1 MVNFH
6 DSIPESFIPWI
17 NEQHCFWVATAPLSA
32 DGHVNVSPK
41 GMTGTFK
48 LLGPNACFYQ
58 DLSGSGVETISH
70 LRENKRITIM
80 FSAFKGSPR
89 ILRLWGTGVVH
100 ELGTPRY
107 EELIPFSDR
116 LPGSRAAIEVQ
127 VHKVGSPTVKL
138 IDTPATD
145 PLAHLKPTP
154 AYPLPEGTVPEKSLR
169 KYWAVKNIRSI
180 DGVPGL
186 HLGRAYAGLPMTR
199 DKVKDNTRFHQPVE
213 VVGGQATKAGVMEI
227 PARGSWAPII
237 LAFALGLA
245 ASQFVELV
253 HHAYSL
259 ALGL

>member
-1 MVNFH
+1 MKNSFRFRTAFRAH
-6 DSIPESFIPWI
+6 EQPSRSRSIKSEAHAGIRFLSTSIPENGHFCAMLCDLANSEMPMD
-17 NEQHCFWVATAPLSA
+17 VPKRSKMAT
-32 DGHVNVSPK
+32 
-41 GMTGTFK
+41 
-48 LLGPNACFYQ
+48 
-58 DLSGSGVETISH
+58 
-70 LRENKRITIM
+70 
-80 FSAFKGSPR
+80 
-89 ILRLWGTGVVH
+89 
-100 ELGTPRY
+100 
-107 EELIPFSDR
+107 
-116 LPGSRAAIEVQ
+116 
-127 VHKVGSPTVKL
+127 
-138 IDTPATD
+138 TD

-213 VVGGQATKAGVMEI
+213 VVGGQATKAGVVEI

-237 LAFALGLA
+237 VAFALGLA
-245 ASQFVELV
+245 ASQFVGLV